1 MTSPRPPQLTRL
13 GAGTEDEPRCR
24 RRRLA
29 HVLGTKGRGET
40 RDDLATGRHDLAK
53 GCHDLVI
60 APAHGQRLG
69 FLFAVVVALTLAACG
84 DDVASPE
91 QPPAAPAAA
100 RNAADPAAGEA
111 TDLDGAAPVLGE
123 GLLAEVSG
131 DLATARAA
139 YERLRAAD
147 NVPPRLAAL
156 GALHLARLEVRDGKT
171 HRALDLAARAAG
183 LAPNDVEIAEGIA
196 QLQADVV
203 AASGAGDLRGPR
215 LGTPL
220 PGVEP
225 RVAAAFAA
233 AERALGQVHGLRP
246 QPRIEAL
253 SSSIELAEDA
263 TEDVV
268 TKYHAV
274 ALAGGLAQ
282 VASDYRIGSLYHDLA
297 LGLLFEPPPELDPA
311 AAAAWRRTL
320 RAQAQT
326 YLKRAVPSYH
336 AALGGVQT
344 PDTELWRLAAETD
357 LRAAQDELGEKQ

>member
-1 MTSPRPPQLTRL
+1 MSAMSAMSASRLTRL
-13 GAGTEDEPRCR
+13 GAGTEAGPRCR

-29 HVLGTKGRGET
+29 HVLGNKGRGAT
-40 RDDLATGRHDLAK
+40 RDDLATRRHDVAK

-60 APAHGQRLG
+60 ALLALIGL
-69 FLFAVVVALTLAACG
+69 VVAACG

-91 QPPAAPAAA
+91 QTPVAPAASH
-100 RNAADPAAGEA
+100 NADPAAGET

-131 DLATARAA
+131 DLVAARAA

-171 HRALDLAARAAG
+171 HHALDLAAAAAA

-274 ALAGGLAQ
+274 AVAGGLAQ

-320 RAQAQT
+320 RAQALT
-326 YLKRAVPSYH
+326 YLKRAVTSYH

-344 PDTELWRLAAETD
+344 ADTELWRLAAETD